1 MFGCSYLSVDIF
13 VRGCFCAVGFCCP
26 EVFPVVL
33 RLVGFPAVFPR
44 RLKSLLV
51 HHFSAVPSKSSDAW
65 LDVCARAPVPS
76 QRQRLLVAYDS
87 VAASTSLPVYKW
99 REPGETLQTPLES
112 RVEEVV

>member
-1 MFGCSYLSVDIF
+1 MLS
-13 VRGCFCAVGFCCP
+13 RGVSCCFAISRFSCGISATV
-26 EVFPVVL
+26 E
-33 RLVGFPAVFPR
+33 
-44 RLKSLLV
+44 KSLLV
-51 HHFSAVPSKSSDAW
+51 HHFSAVPSKNSDAW